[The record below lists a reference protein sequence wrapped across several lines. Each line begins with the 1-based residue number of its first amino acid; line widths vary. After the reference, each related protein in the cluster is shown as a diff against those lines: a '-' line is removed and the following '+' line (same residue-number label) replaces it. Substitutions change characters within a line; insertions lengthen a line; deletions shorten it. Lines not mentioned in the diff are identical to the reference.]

1 MDRTALALLVKD
13 TPKHEMD
20 NNSTYL
26 LQREYDRIW
35 ALTKPAS
42 PDAVR
47 KISGFLNKVKD
58 RADDRIQ
65 SMANTGSP
73 ETQRKLT
80 GMLAKVKEGAEKAKV
95 RTRVKSQKSL
105 VI

>member
-1 MDRTALALLVKD
+1 MLTEEYRAMSPGTMEAQGF
-13 TPKHEMD
+13 T
-20 NNSTYL
+20 N
-26 LQREYDRIW
+26 QREYDRIW
-35 ALTKPAS
+35 ALTKSAS

-65 SMANTGSP
+65 SMSSTASP

-80 GMLAKVKEGAEKAKV
+80 GMLAKVKESFRHNLIGEDMPILA
-95 RTRVKSQKSL
+95 RL
-105 VI
+105 HF

>member
-1 MDRTALALLVKD
+1 MSRPALALLIKD
-13 TPKHEMD
+13 TPKHEID
-20 NNSTYL
+20 NNSVYL

-47 KISGFLNKVKD
+47 KISGFLSKVKD

-95 RTRVKSQKSL
+95 RTRVKSQKSF

>member
-1 MDRTALALLVKD
+1 MASEIAEPRCLGCVLLSKSDVGV
-13 TPKHEMD
+13 
-20 NNSTYL
+20 YL

-35 ALTKPAS
+35 ALTKPSS

-95 RTRVKSQKSL
+95 RTTGLSKDFF
-105 VI
+105 